1 MSDGGDTLKIFID
14 ADACPVQDEVIDL
27 AAQYDKKVVIVK
39 SFSHFSHEELPEFVD
54 TIYVDKGAEMAD
66 MKIMQLTE
74 KNDIIIT
81 QDYGLAA
88 LCMGKG
94 CRVLHHKGF
103 EYTTD
108 NIDRLLTMRHA
119 GQMARKAGH
128 KTKGPKAFTSEDK
141 QKFKLA
147 LANILNNSNF

>member
-1 MSDGGDTLKIFID
+1 MKIFID
-14 ADACPVQDEVIDL
+14 ADACPVQNEVIDL
-27 AAQYDKKVVIVK
+27 AKQYDIKVVIVK
-39 SFSHFSHEELPEFVD
+39 SFSHFSHEELPDFVE
-54 TIYVDKGAEMAD
+54 TVYVDKGAEMAD
-66 MKIMQLTE
+66 MKIMQLTS
-74 KNDIIIT
+74 KGDIVVT

-94 CRVLHHKGF
+94 CTVLHHNGF

-128 KTKGPKAFTSEDK
+128 RTKGPKAFTHEDRE
-141 QKFKLA
+141 KFKKL
-147 LANILNNSNF
+147 LERILNSVNF

>member
-1 MSDGGDTLKIFID
+1 MKIFID
-14 ADACPVQDEVIDL
+14 ADACPVQNEIIAL
-27 AAQYDKKVVIVK
+27 AKDYNKNVVIVK
-39 SFSHFSHEELPEFVD
+39 SYSHFSHDELPDFVE
-54 TIYVDKGAEMAD
+54 TVYVDKGAEMAD
-66 MKIMQLTE
+66 MKIMQLTTQH
-74 KNDIIIT
+74 DIVVT

-94 CRVLHHKGF
+94 CRVLHHNGF

-128 KTKGPKAFTSEDK
+128 RTKGPKAFTDLDRE
-141 QKFKLA
+141 KFKEL
-147 LANILNNSNF
+147 LKRILNSGNF

>member
-1 MSDGGDTLKIFID
+1 MKIFID

-27 AAQYDKKVVIVK
+27 AEQYDRQVVVVK
-39 SFSHFSHEELPEFVD
+39 SFSHFSHDEQPEFVE
-54 TIYVDKGAEMAD
+54 TVYVDKGAEMAD
-66 MKIMQLTE
+66 MKIMQLTK
-74 KNDIIIT
+74 KNDIVIT

-128 KTKGPKAFTSEDK
+128 KTKGPKALTDEDK
-141 QKFKLA
+141 TKFKNL
-147 LANILNNSNF
+147 LFDILNSYNF

>member
-1 MSDGGDTLKIFID
+1 MIMKIFID
-14 ADACPVQDEVIDL
+14 ADACPVQDEVITL
-27 AAQYDKKVVIVK
+27 AEQYDKQVIMVK
-39 SFSHFSHEELPEFVD
+39 SFSHFSHEKLPDFVK

-66 MKIMQLTE
+66 MKIMQLTSP
-74 KNDIIIT
+74 NDIVIT

-103 EYTTD
+103 EYTTN

-128 KTKGPKAFTSEDK
+128 KTKGPKALTDEDK
-141 QKFKLA
+141 TKFKNL
-147 LANILNNSNF
+147 LFDILNSYNF